1 MRKQTTKSEIR
12 ISKSETNQRTFK
24 PSYEIRKG
32 LVWNF
37 LSFDHLRLF
46 RISNFGFRVCNSV
59 YAWRALRL
67 RASCY
72 LGIVFSSI
80 IFLHAATE
88 GFAAEGVESL
98 IAGAKKEDEITFV
111 AGAQTFGGRKGLADL
126 EAAFNKR
133 FDLKTRINFA
143 AGPDMNA
150 RAARHITE
158 IKSGRKASSD
168 IFLGS
173 QSHQALMHV
182 ENALEKVNYAGLFPW
197 VTKEMEIYPNEAVLV
212 YTSPNGIIY
221 NVNLIPKDKAPK
233 NYLDLIDPR
242 LSPAWA
248 GKLAIPP
255 YVAWLAE
262 LSLNWGQEKVKD
274 FARKLVAI
282 SGGRLRYSEEERIVS
297 GEFPVM
303 ANIGDALGA
312 MWTWQAKGAPIMAV
326 PGTSPINTDYFQLSV
341 PKNVAHPN
349 LAKLFVAFMATK
361 EAQAILQKHESRSSH
376 LVEGTIMHKYL
387 RENRVTVQEP
397 KESIAYYLKGE
408 SDEGLQFKAE
418 LAKILKQ

>member
-1 MRKQTTKSEIR
+1 MRRPIIIGCCLGVFFSAIA
-12 ISKSETNQRTFK
+12 
-24 PSYEIRKG
+24 
-32 LVWNF
+32 F
-37 LSFDHLRLF
+37 LLA
-46 RISNFGFRVCNSV
+46 V
-59 YAWRALRL
+59 AQ
-67 RASCY
+67 
-72 LGIVFSSI
+72 
-80 IFLHAATE
+80 
-88 GFAAEGVESL
+88 GFAAESVESL
-98 IAGAKKEDEITFV
+98 IAAAKKEDEITFV
-111 AGAQTFGGRKGLADL
+111 AGAQTFGGRKGLTDL
-126 EAAFNKR
+126 QAAFNKR
-133 FDLKTRINFA
+133 FGLKTRINFA

-221 NVNLIPKDKAPK
+221 NVNLIPKDKAPR

-262 LSLNWGQEKVKD
+262 LSLNWGREKVKD

-312 MWTWQAKGAPIMAV
+312 MWTWQTKGAPIMAV

-349 LAKLFVAFMATK
+349 LAKLFVAFMAAK
-361 EAQAILQKHESRSSH
+361 EAQTILQKHESRSSH

-387 RENRVTVQEP
+387 HENRVTVQEP